1 MEFPDTEEVTGSNP
15 VRPTHL
21 TWYFLFLALS
31 GSALRP
37 YNWLYSERYRYQEE
51 VTGSNPVL
59 PTRHFLFLARGI
71 VKTCGSAAT
80 LFFPPAVLLTT
91 LIFAT
96 VLAVAKSWGRIR
108 GCRTPGVQGR

>member
-1 MEFPDTEEVTGSNP
+1 MPEILQSKTAGQSLSSIWPEVPERHFDTEEVTGSNP
-15 VRPTHL
+15 VRPTRL
-21 TWYFLFLALS
+21 TWYFLFL
-31 GSALRP
+31 
-37 YNWLYSERYRYQEE
+37 
-51 VTGSNPVL
+51 V
-59 PTRHFLFLARGI
+59 RGI